1 MLHRIHFANWH
12 FHFQRN
18 VSIKIHNWRSVRCWY
33 FKQFLVFDFCN
44 CEKVTDHRSYFVRNV
59 FRSQASTG
67 KCIRYIRE
75 VVYFKQTKKTEK
87 YSKET
92 KDIHYKGKNVRYIS
106 PLLPR
111 SSPFLRLSWIHFW
124 SLKCI
129 LKILKDFRIT
139 DHDFFD
145 TLEMS
150 KQTKISI
157 NQELWVAVLRSI
169 SQILSNDFLSY
180 LKLTMTDLFKILSE
194 KADRYKYF

>member
-1 MLHRIHFANWH
+1 MYSIHREI
-12 FHFQRN
+12 
-18 VSIKIHNWRSVRCWY
+18 
-33 FKQFLVFDFCN
+33 
-44 CEKVTDHRSYFVRNV
+44 
-59 FRSQASTG
+59 
-67 KCIRYIRE
+67 
-75 VVYFKQTKKTEK
+75 VYFKQTKKTEK
-87 YSKET
+87 YTKET
-92 KDIHYKGKNVRYIS
+92 MDIHYKGKNVRYIS
-106 PLLPR
+106 PLLPPR
-111 SSPFLRLSWIHFW
+111 SSPFLLLLWIHFW